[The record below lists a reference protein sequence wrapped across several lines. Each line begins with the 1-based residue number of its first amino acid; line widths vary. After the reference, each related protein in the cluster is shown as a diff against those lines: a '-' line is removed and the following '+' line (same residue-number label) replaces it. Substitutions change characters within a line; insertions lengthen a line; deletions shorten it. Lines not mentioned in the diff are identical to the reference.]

1 MGSWT
6 WLLGLDFGIRDATAY
21 VIIGWREGSP
31 VVYVAESW
39 KEAGKPPS
47 EVAENVREL
56 MKRYDFTRI
65 VGDLGGMGKAFGEE
79 MRRRYSIPIEPAEKT
94 NKLGF
99 VSLLNGAFE
108 REELLIVRPTNED
121 LVKELTELPWADETH
136 QKESDGF
143 DNHLTD
149 ALLYAWRAA
158 SAYHEAPPPAPP
170 TAQQAL
176 LDHEARLMELAEEE
190 ERERQERDWWQA

>member
-1 MGSWT
+1 MTWT

-21 VIIGWREGSP
+21 VVLGWREQSP

-65 VGDLGGMGKAFGEE
+65 VGDLGGMGKAFAEE

-99 VSLLNGAFE
+99 QSLLNGALE
-108 REELLIVRPTNED
+108 RGELLIVRPTNEA
-121 LVKELTELPWADETH
+121 LVKELTELPWSDETR

-143 DNHLTD
+143 DNHLCD

-158 SAYHEAPPPAPP
+158 SAYHEAPPAPKP
-170 TAQQAL
+170 SAE
-176 LDHEARLMELAEEE
+176 EARKAMEDALWERAAEEE
-190 ERERQERDWWQA
+190 RAKQEGEWWG

>member
-1 MGSWT
+1 MTWT

-21 VIIGWREGSP
+21 VVLGWRAQSP

-39 KEAGKPPS
+39 KESGKPPS

-56 MKRYDFTRI
+56 MKRYDFARI
-65 VGDLGGMGKAFGEE
+65 VGDLGGMGKAFAEE

-99 VSLLNGAFE
+99 ISLLNGALE
-108 REELLIVRPTNED
+108 RGELLLVRPTNEE

-158 SAYHEAPPPAPP
+158 SAYHEAPPPPGP
-170 TAQQAL
+170 TAT
-176 LDHEARLMELAEEE
+176 EARAAMERQLWEAAEAEE
-190 ERERQERDWWQA
+190 RARQERQWWES